1 MLRKTTILFLL
12 SSVVYAGGSYYQVV
26 GVADDDTLT
35 VRQSASAT
43 SKKIGSLQPYDTG
56 LLINRCEK
64 NGRTTWC
71 SVNFLVD
78 DYMFFERDFPS
89 NGGWVNKK
97 YLRQASNIIYSDAL
111 SYKSNHNIFRVYG
124 IEMGD
129 TLNVRKYPRLGDNV
143 VGTLRHDDVGI
154 IARKCQR
161 VGRSSWC
168 YVAYDFTM
176 GWAMGPGSTKVP
188 YAVMGWVNMRYL
200 KLDNSGAKSRLP
212 GMTFK
217 GEVF

>member
-1 MLRKTTILFLL
+1 MPHKATMLFLL
-12 SSVVYAGGSYYQVV
+12 LFSVVYAGGSYYQVV
-26 GVADDDTLT
+26 GVSDDDTLT

-56 LLINRCEK
+56 LVIDRCEK

-71 SVNFLVD
+71 SVNFLAD
-78 DYMFFERDFPS
+78 DYMFFDGDFPG

-97 YLRQASNIIYSDAL
+97 YLRQASDIIYSDAL
-111 SYKSNHNIFRVYG
+111 SYKSNHNIFRVYS

-129 TLNVRKYPRLGDNV
+129 TLNVREYPRLGDNV

-161 VGRSSWC
+161 VAKSNWC
-168 YVAYDFTM
+168 YVAYT
-176 GWAMGPGSTKVP
+176 ARYISRGPDMDP
-188 YAVMGWVNMRYL
+188 IHIAIMGWVNMRYL

-212 GMTFK
+212 GMTFA